1 MSARISMEIDQRRCR
16 RQQAAYA
23 EVPLLT
29 AAEERELAGRLVA
42 GRKATETM
50 QSSGPTPEL
59 AAIVADAEIA
69 RDHFIR
75 ANVRLVVSI
84 ASRMSRP
91 PAVSLEDLV
100 QDGYTGLATAVDRFD
115 AARGFRF
122 STYATW
128 WIRQAIQRGLE
139 HTASTIRI
147 PAHRQ
152 SELKSHL
159 HLHDGDIS
167 KLDPKLAAVAGL
179 RTIDSLDRTLPDGDQ
194 SLGTRLAGD
203 DIDLADLVADRD
215 LHDRMRELVDT
226 LPARTAEAIIARF
239 GLDDGEEKTFGVIGE
254 QLGIT
259 AEAARRRVQR
269 GLEELRRQAAESAVQ
284 AA

>member
-1 MSARISMEIDQRRCR
+1 MSACMSRAIDERRVR
-16 RQQAAYA
+16 RERRPNA
-23 EVPLLT
+23 EVALLT
-29 AAEERELAGRLVA
+29 PTQERDLAARIAAGREAAETIR
-42 GRKATETM
+42 
-50 QSSGPTPEL
+50 QSGSTPQLEAL
-59 AAIVADAEIA
+59 VADADDA

-84 ASRMSRP
+84 ASRMTRP
-91 PAVSLEDLV
+91 PSVSLEDLV

-159 HLHDGDIS
+159 HLHDGDIN

-179 RTIDSLDRTLPDGDQ
+179 RTIDSLDRAMPDGELT
-194 SLGTRLAGD
+194 LGTRLPAD
-203 DIDLADLVADRD
+203 EIDLADLVADRD
-215 LHDRMRELVDT
+215 IHERIRALVST
-226 LPARTAEAIIARF
+226 LPERTAQAIIARF
-239 GLDDGEEKTFGVIGE
+239 GLEDGEEQTFGAIGE

-269 GLEELRRQAAESAVQ
+269 GLEELRRQAEDTAVQ